1 MTRTVVYSTAMVAL
15 VAATAMTMTSIISPA
30 WVSLTVPSPS
40 GGTVTDTIGLHR
52 RCGGSSS
59 AGGTGSCVPFP
70 EASRCDDD
78 GGRSFCSMW
87 RTTGFLMSFAVVAEL
102 ATLVGFLVILAGGR
116 VKREGGWRV
125 LGGMLAAVAMAQFVG
140 MAVVAYLFDH
150 DDLFL
155 VPGYRLDTSWYLC
168 TFSAGAALL
177 AGVGLAI
184 SALVL
189 PPEDGYHQLLGG
201 SNGV

>member
-1 MTRTVVYSTAMVAL
+1 MTRTAVYSTALVAL
-15 VAATAMTMTSIISPA
+15 VAATVMTITSIVSPN
-30 WVSLTVPSPS
+30 WVSLSVPSPS

-52 RCGGSSS
+52 RCASS
-59 AGGTGSCVPFP
+59 TGSCAPFP
-70 EASRCDDD
+70 EPSRCDGSD
-78 GGRSFCSMW
+78 GGTGRSFCSMW

-116 VKREGGWRV
+116 VKREGGWKV
-125 LGGMLAAVAMAQFVG
+125 SGGGCWLRWRRRSFW
-140 MAVVAYLFDH
+140 AYLFDH

-155 VPGYRLDTSWYLC
+155 VPGYRLDSSWYLC
-168 TFSAGAALL
+168 TASASAALL

-189 PPEDGYHQLLGG
+189 PPEDGYSQLLND